1 MERILGYAVVGFLL
15 AATFLSA
22 QNGVADEYARGK
34 KLYSTHCQI
43 CHGIK
48 GDGNGPAAVTLSP
61 PPADFTKPSFWQN
74 DVDKKITETILH
86 GHGPM
91 PAFNLKPEEIKAII
105 NYMSHTFKRDKGK

>member
-1 MERILGYAVVGFLL
+1 MKRLL
-15 AATFLSA
+15 SSA
-22 QNGVADEYARGK
+22 WALIFIGTICLLNKTVDASEYDRGK
-34 KLYSTHCQI
+34 RLYSTHCQI

-48 GDGNGPAAVTLSP
+48 GDGNGPAAVTLGV

-91 PAFNLKPEEIKAII
+91 PAFNLKPEEIKAI
-105 NYMSHTFKRDKGK
+105 KRKRGQR

>member
-1 MERILGYAVVGFLL
+1 MKRLIALAWALILIGTIFLL
-15 AATFLSA
+15 SKSVDA
-22 QNGVADEYARGK
+22 NEYDREK

-91 PAFNLKPEEIKAII
+91 PAFNLKSEEIKAII
-105 NYMSHTFKRDKGK
+105 NYMFHTFKRDEGK